1 MNLLQTCGGGK
12 CSFIIEWHLCIDCKW
27 VKFASGAF
35 GDWGCG
41 AWWNTEWF
49 QFQLPQQAKEHH
61 ITFLELACAA
71 LGPQWQGQLIYVWC
85 DNQAAEHAIT
95 ARSYPGLMHLLQ
107 CLFFMEASFQFQLPA
122 SHIPGVN
129 NTPTDLLSCKQ
140 LPLFLSYR
148 SFPTWTQLFSS
159 FVLKA

>member
-35 GDWGCG
+35 GDWDCG

-95 ARSYPGLMHLLQ
+95 ACSYPGLMHLLQ
-107 CLFFMEASFQFQLPA
+107 CLFFNFNCQPVIFQELITLQQISCPANNYLSSSHTGPFPPGLNCSVLSF
-122 SHIPGVN
+122 
-129 NTPTDLLSCKQ
+129 
-140 LPLFLSYR
+140 
-148 SFPTWTQLFSS
+148 
-159 FVLKA
+159 